1 MLKEDIICAVKKE
14 IRIVPTGVIEMVLNS
29 VLSNIESALIRGER
43 VQFTG
48 FGTFELKKRAPRT
61 GRNPHTGEAVPIPAR
76 IIPSLKPGKILMKNV
91 CKTLEGKK

>member
-1 MLKEDIICAVKKE
+1 MLKEDIICAVHKE
-14 IRIVPTGVIEMVLNS
+14 IPMVRIGVIELVVNS
-29 VLSNIESALIRGER
+29 VLRNIESALVRGER

-61 GRNPHTGEAVPIPAR
+61 GRNPHTGEAIPIPAR
-76 IIPSLKPGKILMKNV
+76 IIPSFKPGKILMNNV

>member
-1 MLKEDIICAVKKE
+1 MLKEDIICAVHRE
-14 IRIVPTGVIEMVLNS
+14 IPMVPIRTIEMVVNS
-29 VLSNIESALIRGER
+29 VLTNIESSLVRGER

-76 IIPSLKPGKILMKNV
+76 VIPSFKPGKILMNNV
-91 CKTLEGKK
+91 CKTLEVKK

>member
-1 MLKEDIICAVKKE
+1 MLKEDIICAVKKD
-14 IRIVPTGVIEMVLNS
+14 IPTISTQTIEMVLNS
-29 VLSNIESALIRGER
+29 VLNNIESSLIRGER

-76 IIPSLKPGKILMKNV
+76 VIPSFKPGKILMKNV